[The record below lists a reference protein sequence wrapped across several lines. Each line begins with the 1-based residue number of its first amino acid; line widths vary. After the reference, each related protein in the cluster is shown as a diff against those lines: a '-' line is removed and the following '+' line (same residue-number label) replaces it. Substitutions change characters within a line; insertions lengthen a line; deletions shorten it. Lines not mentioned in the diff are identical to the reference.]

1 MNEPKQQDK
10 PFQISKWKVWEAYER
25 VKANKG
31 AAGVNNQSIAEFEAD
46 RDRNLYK
53 VWNRMSSGSYFPP
66 PVKAVEIPKAGGTGV
81 RLLGVPTV
89 ADRVAQT
96 VARLY
101 LEPQV
106 EPVFHPDSYGYRPA
120 SRRWTRSRHA
130 GSGAGGRTG
139 WSIWTSGRSL
149 TPCPGTSCARR
160 SPITSHRASGGS
172 CCMWSGGSKR
182 HSSSQMAPWWPG
194 IADPAGV
201 SDLTVDRQP
210 VHALRVRRLD
220 GAGFPGHPV
229 RAVLR

>member
-31 AAGVNNQSIAEFEAD
+31 AAGVDEQSISEFEAD

-53 VWNRMSSGSYFPP
+53 IWNRMSSGSYFPP
-66 PVKAVEIPKAGGTGV
+66 PVKAVEIPKAGGKGV

-106 EPVFHPDSYGYRPA
+106 EPVFHPDSYGYRPGKSA
-120 SRRWTRSRHA
+120 LDAVAACRKRCWRADRPVVATKPGNA
-130 GSGAGGRTG
+130 GRAKGTG
-139 WSIWTSGRSL
+139 
-149 TPCPGTSCARR
+149 CPGSFGDQL
-160 SPITSHRASGGS
+160 I
-172 CCMWSGGSKR
+172 WSGGV
-182 HSSSQMAPWWPG
+182 G
-194 IADPAGV
+194 
-201 SDLTVDRQP
+201 
-210 VHALRVRRLD
+210 
-220 GAGFPGHPV
+220 
-229 RAVLR
+229 